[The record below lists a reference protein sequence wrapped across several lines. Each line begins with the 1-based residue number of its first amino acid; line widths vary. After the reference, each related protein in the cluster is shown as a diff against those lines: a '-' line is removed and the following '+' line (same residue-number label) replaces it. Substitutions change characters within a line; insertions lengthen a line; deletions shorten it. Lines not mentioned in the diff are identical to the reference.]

1 MAKHAERTVELNGD
15 FLRREAAEAVR
26 TFFKPV
32 LGTYHLVVEA
42 SNPPMSR
49 RSEEGLPNAGRKNSP
64 R

>member
-1 MAKHAERTVELNGD
+1 MNGD